1 MTDLV
6 TLDEA
11 KEYARVDGN
20 TDDALIAMLIE
31 AASDAVADY
40 ADGWNGTG
48 DVPAR
53 IKLAVLVRVAAA
65 YDKRETLNEAEG
77 EHTLVLPYR
86 TLDL

>member
-1 MTDLV
+1 MPDLV
-6 TLDEA
+6 TLAEA
-11 KEYARVDGN
+11 KQYARIDGDQ
-20 TDDALIAMLIE
+20 DDALLATLIE

-40 ADGWNGTG
+40 ADAWDGTG

-53 IKLAVLVRVAAA
+53 IKLAVLARVAAA
-65 YDKRETLNEAEG
+65 YDNRETLTEPKG